1 MGWAGFLMG
10 VLTVLWG
17 LQSIQQEMVGRV
29 LDRGVRL
36 AVWEGQMAR
45 PGDDLGVEEA
55 STA

>member
-1 MGWAGFLMG
+1 MG
-10 VLTVLWG
+10 VLTVRWG
-17 LQSIQQEMVGRV
+17 LQSIQQEMAGRV